1 MGYIYCIT
9 NLINGKRYVGKTTQS
24 IDKRF
29 REHCIDSQKEKCEKR
44 PLYDAMN
51 KYGIENFKIEEI
63 EYIEND
69 SDLSD
74 REVYWIGELGTYG
87 SHGYN
92 ASKGGDGKILY
103 DYNEIIQLARLGYTA
118 SQISEKVSCSKD
130 TIYKVLKANGVK
142 LRHGSSKLIAQYDLA
157 GNFIQVFF
165 GSGDAQ
171 QWLIDN
177 GLTSNK
183 NAKAHIKRCCTG
195 KELQCYNYV
204 WKYLP
209 DPK

>member
-1 MGYIYCIT
+1 
-9 NLINGKRYVGKTTQS
+9 
-24 IDKRF
+24 
-29 REHCIDSQKEKCEKR
+29 
-44 PLYDAMN
+44 MN

-118 SQISEKVSCSKD
+118 S
-130 TIYKVLKANGVK
+130 
-142 LRHGSSKLIAQYDLA
+142 
-157 GNFIQVFF
+157 
-165 GSGDAQ
+165 
-171 QWLIDN
+171 
-177 GLTSNK
+177 
-183 NAKAHIKRCCTG
+183 
-195 KELQCYNYV
+195 
-204 WKYLP
+204 
-209 DPK
+209 